1 MDKEIDL
8 HNWYRP
14 QPEEAPAATE
24 PLEMPVPLEEAGAN
38 YEEEPEFSPWTP
50 ENQKVKKRRWG
61 TAIGGGLCAVALLAL
76 IVSTSVFFS
85 RDHANF
91 AKENKGSSSDEVF
104 DFYRE
109 YFNEPS
115 KNNISGENTIERAP
129 TNENV
134 QLTLISG
141 EEKPEPLRLQE
152 LYNRCLPSVVGV
164 RGDIGWGYSWG
175 TGIVMTSNGYILTN
189 THVLDNAT
197 AAQVILYDGSE
208 YEAKLVGADAISDV
222 AVLKIE
228 ATGLTAAQFGDS
240 NTLSVGDEVV
250 AIGNPINE
258 VFSGT
263 MTEGI
268 ISGVSR
274 EMTYNGRTMTLLQTN
289 AALNEGNSGGP
300 LFNMYGQVVGITNMK
315 VVTTG
320 TAMVEGIGFAIPS
333 TTVKAMANAI
343 LRDGAVIGRPGL
355 GIYALEVTE
364 NADHPAGIQISSVI
378 EGSDAAAQDLRPDD
392 ILTEIDGFAIES
404 FDMMKE
410 HIAALSVGDTV
421 RLTIWREGKSI
432 VKSVKLI
439 DQNQF

>member
-1 MDKEIDL
+1 MEKEIDL
-8 HNWYRP
+8 HRWYQP
-14 QPEEAPAATE
+14 QAKETPVVTE
-24 PLEMPVPLEEAGAN
+24 PLEMPVPLEDVGTN

-50 ENQKVKKRRWG
+50 EDQKVKKRRWG
-61 TAIGGGLCAVALLAL
+61 TVIGGSLCAVALLAL
-76 IVSTSVFFS
+76 IISTSVFFS

-91 AKENKGSSSDEVF
+91 AKESKDSSYDEVF
-104 DFYRE
+104 DFYQE
-109 YFNEPS
+109 YFDES
-115 KNNISGENTIERAP
+115 SQGITGKNTIERAP

-141 EEKPEPLRLQE
+141 EEEPEPLRLQE
-152 LYNRCLPSVVGV
+152 LYDRCLPSVVGV
-164 RGDIGWGYSWG
+164 RGNVGWGYSWG
-175 TGIVMTSNGYILTN
+175 TGIVMTPNGYILTN
-189 THVLDNAT
+189 THVLDHAT

-228 ATGLTAAQFGDS
+228 AAGLTAAQFGDS
-240 NTLSVGDEVV
+240 NALSVGDAVV

-268 ISGVSR
+268 ISGMSR

-315 VVTTG
+315 VITTG

-343 LRDGAVIGRPGL
+343 LRDGAVLGRPGL
-355 GIYALEVTE
+355 GIYALEVTG
-364 NADHPAGIQISSVI
+364 NDDHPAGIQVSSVI
-378 EGSDAAAQDLRPDD
+378 EGSDAAAQDLRPND
-392 ILTEIDGFAIES
+392 ILTEIDGLTIEN

-410 HIAALSVGDTV
+410 HIASLSVGDTV
-421 RLTIWREGKSI
+421 RLTVWREGKSI